1 MLRSRISGQ
10 LLRRLGDSHPYVQN
24 VKDTSDS
31 EVAVFVLRPGGSQRL
46 KYILTFVRLEEL
58 LCGAAQ
64 AERIQLT
71 VLMRKFNALFRR
83 SGSVDFSMAS
93 YTM

>member
-10 LLRRLGDSHPYVQN
+10 LVRRLGDKPPYVQI
-24 VKDTSDS
+24 VKDASDS
-31 EVAVFVLRPGGSQRL
+31 EVAVFILRPEGSQRL

-71 VLMRKFNALFRR
+71 VLMGKFNTLFRR
-83 SGSVDFSMAS
+83 SGSIDLSIAS

>member
-10 LLRRLGDSHPYVQN
+10 LRRLGDSHPYVQN

-31 EVAVFVLRPGGSQRL
+31 EVAVFVLRLGGSQRL

-71 VLMRKFNALFRR
+71 VLMGKFNTLFRR
-83 SGSVDFSMAS
+83 SGSDDLSIAS